1 MEKQTHF
8 ALFVNSL
15 QKGGAERV
23 MANLADYLVNRGH
36 LVTLV
41 TDYQKEV
48 EYPLNPGAKRI
59 LSDITAVEVTTSRII
74 NIWHRLKKLRRIWK
88 SERPDIIL
96 SFIGENNLKAVMTS
110 RFLKIPVVVS
120 VRCAPHTEYPGWFRH
135 MLANVLFSLADGVV
149 YQTNDYYSFFANTV
163 NRRAVVLRN
172 PMNPLF
178 FRPRYTGEREKVIV
192 NTSRTVDYKN
202 QRLLI
207 NAFARIADKFPDYKV
222 IIYGDGDLRKIL
234 QEEVD
239 ELGLSERIFLPG
251 ISDRL
256 YEDIYQVAI
265 HVLTSDY
272 EGSPNA
278 LIEAMLLGLPCIAT
292 DCEGGGP
299 KELIEH
305 GVNGLLTPMKD
316 VEKMTENLQYLIENP
331 QIAEQLGLEA
341 HKIQSEF
348 RFEKIAES
356 WEQYLISKLK

>member
-8 ALFVNSL
+8 ALYVNSL

-41 TDYQKEV
+41 TEYQWEV
-48 EYPLNPGAKRI
+48 EYPLNPYAKRI
-59 LSDITAVEVTTSRII
+59 LSDITTTEVTNSRII
-74 NIWHRLKKLRRIWK
+74 NIWRRLKKLRRIWK
-88 SERPDIIL
+88 SEKPDIIL

-110 RFLKIPVVVS
+110 RFLNIPVVVS
-120 VRCAPHTEYPGWFRH
+120 VRCAPHTEYPGWFRRT
-135 MLANVLFSLADGVV
+135 LANVLFSLADGVV
-149 YQTNDYYSFFANTV
+149 YQTNEYYSFFAGTV
-163 NRRAVVLRN
+163 NRQAIVLKN
-172 PMNPLF
+172 TMNPLY
-178 FRPRYTGEREKVIV
+178 FRPRYSGERKKVIV

-207 NAFARIADKFPDYKV
+207 KAFARIADKFPEYKV

-234 QEEVD
+234 QNEVD

-256 YEDIYQVAI
+256 HEDIYQAAI

-299 KELIEH
+299 KELIKH

-316 VEKMTENLQYLIENP
+316 VDKMTENLQYLMENP
-331 QIAEQLGLEA
+331 HIAEQLGIEA
-341 HKIQSEF
+341 HKIQDEYKL
-348 RFEKIAES
+348 EKIADS
-356 WEQYLISKLK
+356 WEQYLLGKVK